1 MSERAARRGSTTA
14 RTALFIQHSDRTPPV
29 LLDEWCAAN
38 AIDLRVHRI
47 WERGPL
53 PSLDGH
59 AFLVTA
65 GSAYTPNDVNV
76 RDVRDELHLVDRAL
90 DRELPVLGLCF
101 GAQVLAV
108 VLGGTVHRLDTPE
121 LGWYEVDSTDPGVA
135 RGPWLQ
141 WHYSGFDR
149 PPEVEQLATSP
160 AGCQVFRH
168 GTSLGVQFHPES
180 TLTEV
185 EGWARN
191 DAERLRDRGID
202 GLKRLSDGR
211 HHADTARRAAF
222 ALFDSFG
229 RWSNVTYSSEAA

>member
-1 MSERAARRGSTTA
+1 MRQPTSRRGPTA
-14 RTALFIQHSDRTPPV
+14 ERTALFIQHSNRTPPA
-29 LLDEWCAAN
+29 LLGEWCASHR
-38 AIDLRVHRI
+38 IDLQIYRI
-47 WERGPL
+47 WEHGPL

-76 RDVRDELHLVDRAL
+76 RDVRDELHLLDRAL

-101 GAQVLAV
+101 GAQMLAV
-108 VLGGTVHRLDTPE
+108 AHGGTVHKLQTPE
-121 LGWYEVDSTDPGVA
+121 LGWYEVDSTDSGVP

-149 PPEVEQLATSP
+149 PPDVEQLATSP
-160 AGCQVFRH
+160 AGCQAFRC
-168 GTSLGVQFHPES
+168 GRSLGVQFHPES

-185 EGWARN
+185 EVWARK
-191 DAERLRDRGID
+191 DAERLQALGID

-211 HHADTARRAAF
+211 KHADAARNAAF
-222 ALFDSFG
+222 TLFDSFG
-229 RWSNVTYSSEAA
+229 RWSDVTHASEAA

>member
-1 MSERAARRGSTTA
+1 MSTQS
-14 RTALFIQHSDRTPPV
+14 ALFIQHSPRTPPA
-29 LLDEWCAAN
+29 LLHEWCATN
-38 AIDLRVHRI
+38 GIGLHIHRI

-53 PSLDGH
+53 PALDRH

-76 RDVRDELHLVDRAL
+76 RDVRDELHLLDSAL

-101 GAQVLAV
+101 GAQMLAV
-108 VLGGTVHRLDTPE
+108 VLGGTVHRLETPE
-121 LGWYEVDSTDPGVA
+121 LGWYEVDSSDPGVP

-141 WHYSGFDR
+141 WHYWGFR
-149 PPEVEQLATSP
+149 CPPEAEPLASSP

-185 EGWARN
+185 SGWARN
-191 DAERLRDRGID
+191 DAERLRALGID
-202 GLKRLSDGR
+202 GLTRLADGS
-211 HHADTARRAAF
+211 HHAAAARRAAF

-229 RWSNVTYSSEAA
+229 RWSNTTHSSEAA

>member
-1 MSERAARRGSTTA
+1 MSDV
-14 RTALFIQHSDRTPPV
+14 TALFIQHSELTPPA
-29 LLDEWCAAN
+29 LLADWCAAKGI
-38 AIDLRVHRI
+38 ALDVHRI

-53 PSLDGH
+53 PSLDGR

-76 RDVRDELHLVDRAL
+76 RDVRDELHLLDRAL

-101 GAQVLAV
+101 GAQMLAA

-121 LGWYEVDSTDPGVA
+121 LGWYEVDSTDPGVP

-141 WHYSGFDR
+141 WHYSGFER
-149 PPEVEQLATSP
+149 PPGVEQLASSP

-185 EGWARN
+185 RSWARK
-191 DAERLRDRGID
+191 DAARLQALEID
-202 GLKRLSDGR
+202 GLQRLSDGSDNVD
-211 HHADTARRAAF
+211 AARTAAF
-222 ALFDSFG
+222 TLFHSFG
-229 RWSNVTYSSEAA
+229 RWSDVIHASEAA

>member
-1 MSERAARRGSTTA
+1 VSERS
-14 RTALFIQHSDRTPPV
+14 ALFIQHSELTPPA
-29 LLDEWCAAN
+29 LLTGWCAAN
-38 AIDLRVHRI
+38 GIGLHVHRI
-47 WERGPL
+47 WEHGPL
-53 PSLDGH
+53 PSLDGE

-76 RDVRDELHLVDRAL
+76 RDVRDELGLLDRAL

-101 GAQVLAV
+101 GAQMLAV

-121 LGWYEVDSTDPGVA
+121 LGWYEVDSTDPGVP

-149 PPEVEQLATSP
+149 PPDVEQLASSP

-168 GTSLGVQFHPES
+168 GRILGVQFHPES

-185 EGWARN
+185 QSWARK
-191 DAERLRDRGID
+191 DAARLAAMGID
-202 GLKRLSDGR
+202 GLTRLSDGR
-211 HHADTARRAAF
+211 DKADAARRAAF
-222 ALFDSFG
+222 TLFDSFG
-229 RWSNVTYSSEAA
+229 RWSNVIPEASEAA